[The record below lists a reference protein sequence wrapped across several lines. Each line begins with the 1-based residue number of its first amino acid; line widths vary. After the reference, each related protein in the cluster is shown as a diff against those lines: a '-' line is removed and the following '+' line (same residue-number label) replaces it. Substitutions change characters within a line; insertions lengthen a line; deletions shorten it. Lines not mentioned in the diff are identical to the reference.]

1 MPASS
6 TKTRC
11 RPYCLT
17 SPSTDEAGAQQ
28 PLERG
33 HASSRQDEPV
43 DEVVDGVLR
52 LGLGYVNAYLVV
64 TDDGLVLVDTG
75 LPRTHAKLQQ
85 QFADARRSVGDIRT
99 VLLTH
104 WHTDHIGGLARVQ
117 RASGARIVASA
128 IDTPVVSG
136 AEPPPETTIM
146 KLVKPLTGKP
156 EHAPVDEALS
166 ADGPFSVPG
175 FTAVHTPGHTAGH
188 VSYLLDR
195 AGGFLFAGDAAAS
208 GRGKVRY
215 PPGWWPR
222 TRTPS
227 FGAWR
232 SSRRWSSTS
241 RSSATAHRSPAVR
254 WSASGSSQP
263 VSSRP

>member
-1 MPASS
+1 M
-6 TKTRC
+6 
-11 RPYCLT
+11 
-17 SPSTDEAGAQQ
+17 
-28 PLERG
+28 
-33 HASSRQDEPV
+33 

-52 LGLGYVNAYLVV
+52 IELRYVNAYLVV

-85 QFADARRSVGDIRT
+85 QIADAQRSVHDIRS

-104 WHTDHIGGLARVQ
+104 WHIDHTGGLAHVQ

-128 IDTPVVSG
+128 IDAPVVDGS
-136 AEPPPETTIM
+136 EPAPETAVM
-146 KLVKPLTGKP
+146 KLARPVMGQP
-156 EHAPVDEALS
+156 EHAPVDEVLS

-208 GRGKVRY
+208 GRGKVRHA
-215 PPGWWPR
+215 PR
-222 TRTPS
+222 IVAYDRDVAEQS
-227 FGAWR
+227 VAKLAGLEFEVAVFGHGA
-232 SSRRWSSTS
+232 
-241 RSSATAHRSPAVR
+241 PVKGGAVER
-254 WSASGSSQP
+254 FRELAAG
-263 VSSRP
+263 

>member
-1 MPASS
+1 
-6 TKTRC
+6 
-11 RPYCLT
+11 
-17 SPSTDEAGAQQ
+17 
-28 PLERG
+28 
-33 HASSRQDEPV
+33 V

-52 LGLGYVNAYLVV
+52 LRLGYVNAYLVV

-75 LPRTHAKLQQ
+75 LPRTHTKLQQ
-85 QFADARRSVGDIRT
+85 QIADAGRSVGAIRT

-128 IDTPVVSG
+128 IDAPVVAG
-136 AEPPPETTIM
+136 RRRAPETPIM
-146 KLVKPLTGKP
+146 KLTKGITGEP

-195 AGGFLFAGDAAAS
+195 VGGFLFVGDAAGSA
-208 GRGKVRY
+208 RGKVRSSPRMVADDQDAARRSVAKLATLEFDVAVFGHG
-215 PPGWWPR
+215 PPVTG
-222 TRTPS
+222 
-227 FGAWR
+227 GAVER
-232 SSRRWSSTS
+232 FREL
-241 RSSATAHRSPAVR
+241 A
-254 WSASGSSQP
+254 ASG
-263 VSSRP
+263 

>member
-1 MPASS
+1 M
-6 TKTRC
+6 
-11 RPYCLT
+11 
-17 SPSTDEAGAQQ
+17 
-28 PLERG
+28 
-33 HASSRQDEPV
+33 

-52 LGLGYVNAYLVV
+52 IGLGFVNAYLVV

-75 LPRTHAKLQQ
+75 LPRTHTKLRQEIS
-85 QFADARRSVGDIRT
+85 DSPRSVGAIRT

-117 RASGARIVASA
+117 RASGARIVASI
-128 IDTPVVSG
+128 IDAPVVNGS
-136 AEPPPETTIM
+136 EPAPETTVM
-146 KLVKPLTGKP
+146 KLARPLIGKP

-208 GRGKVRY
+208 ARGRVRHS
-215 PPGWWPR
+215 PR
-222 TRTPS
+222 MVAQDRDGAERS
-227 FGAWR
+227 VAKLADLDFDVAVFGHGAPVK
-232 SSRRWSSTS
+232 SG
-241 RSSATAHRSPAVR
+241 AVER
-254 WSASGSSQP
+254 FRELAAG
-263 VSSRP
+263 